1 MRENKGTYQDKG
13 TFASCKGSAAVR
25 NIFVYGCNR
34 LLPVSDHLQLFR
46 LPRIISRCCYRYYYV
61 CLCHLQQIYS
71 NISTMEKPLSA
82 VTMGIYISAV
92 TGCK

>member
-1 MRENKGTYQDKG
+1 MRENKGTYQNKG

-46 LPRIISRCCYRYYYV
+46 LPRIISRCCYRYTMCVYV
-61 CLCHLQQIYS
+61 IYNKYTLTYLPWKS
-71 NISTMEKPLSA
+71 L
-82 VTMGIYISAV
+82 
-92 TGCK
+92 